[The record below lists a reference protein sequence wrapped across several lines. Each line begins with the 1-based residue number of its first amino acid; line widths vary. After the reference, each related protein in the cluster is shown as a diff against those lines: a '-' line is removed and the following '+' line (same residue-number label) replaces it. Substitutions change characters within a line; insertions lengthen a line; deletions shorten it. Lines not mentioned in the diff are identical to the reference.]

1 LPVPGALSAL
11 GSVSYTDLDL
21 EAIIRGPRV
30 SLTADNIPSTDTSEE
45 ELDESNTEGLLEDE
59 EVAAKVKY
67 PRKRLSSESSDEDED
82 EEDESNKPVDTP
94 RQSFSPL
101 LVNTTACEPRRSP
114 PSGSSDNGD
123 RSFME
128 VDGQGE
134 SVEVDNT
141 VDTAFSEALADD
153 TAVFKVANDNRPPD
167 AQTSERHQT
176 DDDSDTAVASQKN
189 EGDSAVPV
197 PIETTSNA
205 GNDFTEPAEIPES
218 PEVPHSPII
227 GSSQIPPLES
237 TPKLSRSM
245 RTRARQLLAKS
256 GAYSGGSPMTKAMK
270 LLSSI
275 HKGNSPSLQGNEDSV
290 ARRTRTATKSL
301 SQVPIPALTARV
313 IKPPLATRSHP
324 QAQEEEEEE
333 EEEEDGDSPAAV
345 PNPSQ
350 SSVLH
355 GKTPAKPS
363 SKASATTKA
372 RGKTPAK
379 APPKTAAKGSKA
391 ASKAGARGRGKAN
404 HVNREEANAFD
415 TDINGEDSHVPE
427 QASLNT
433 WEVLNDSSSQVG
445 DITMMMED
453 ELQSS
458 PSTQTPFPKFTN
470 GKSTKES
477 EHDPA
482 SQDNGPSTTKEPLFI
497 LTESQPGFPY
507 SQWATGHGPESANDS
522 EDEEE
527 VAAVVKPQLARQ
539 MASHSFRRLT
549 DITASQQLFQAPITM
564 QPSQLASSKNTPNDP
579 YGRKG
584 KESESEES
592 DTGSDSDEDTPTHIP
607 KERRAGRVK

>member
-1 LPVPGALSAL
+1 MPVPGALSAL
-11 GSVSYTDLDL
+11 GSVSFTDLDL

-30 SLTADNIPSTDTSEE
+30 SLTAANIPSTDTSEDEE
-45 ELDESNTEGLLEDE
+45 ELDESKAEGLLEDE
-59 EVAAKVKY
+59 EVAVKVKY

-94 RQSFSPL
+94 RESFSPPL
-101 LVNTTACEPRRSP
+101 INTTACEPRRSP
-114 PSGSSDNGD
+114 PSESSDNGD
-123 RSFME
+123 RSFMD

-134 SVEVDNT
+134 SVEVDKT
-141 VDTAFSEALADD
+141 GDAAFSEALADD
-153 TAVFKVANDNRPPD
+153 TAVFEVAIDNRPSG
-167 AQTSERHQT
+167 AQTSEPHQT
-176 DDDSDTAVASQKN
+176 DDDSDTEVASQKN

-197 PIETTSNA
+197 PNETTGNA
-205 GNDFTEPAEIPES
+205 RNDSIEPAETLES
-218 PEVPHSPII
+218 PEAPHSPII
-227 GSSQIPPLES
+227 GSSQIPPLQS
-237 TPKLSRSM
+237 TPKLSQSM

-256 GAYSGGSPMTKAMK
+256 SAYSGPPPMTKAMK

-275 HKGNSPSLQGNEDSV
+275 HEGNGPSPQGNEDSV

-301 SQVPIPALTARV
+301 SQLPIPAITARM
-313 IKPPLATRSHP
+313 IKPNLATKSHP

-333 EEEEDGDSPAAV
+333 EDGESPAAV

-350 SSVLH
+350 SLVLT

-363 SKASATTKA
+363 SKAPVTTKA
-372 RGKTPAK
+372 RAKTPAK
-379 APPKTAAKGSKA
+379 APPKTAAKDSKPA
-391 ASKAGARGRGKAN
+391 NKASARGRGKAN
-404 HVNREEANAFD
+404 DVNREEANNFD
-415 TDINGEDSHVPE
+415 ADTNVEDSLVPE

-458 PSTQTPFPKFTN
+458 PSTRTPFPKFAN
-470 GKSTKES
+470 GQSTKES
-477 EHDPA
+477 KHDPS
-482 SQDNGPSTTKEPLFI
+482 SQEDNGPSTTKEPLFI

-549 DITASQQLFQAPITM
+549 DITASQQLFQAPIAM
-564 QPSQLASSKNTPNDP
+564 QPSQLASSKKTSNDP

-592 DTGSDSDEDTPTHIP
+592 DTESDSDEDTPTHIP

>member
-30 SLTADNIPSTDTSEE
+30 SLKAANIPSTDTSEDE
-45 ELDESNTEGLLEDE
+45 EERDESKAEGLLEDE
-59 EVAAKVKY
+59 ELAVKAKY

-82 EEDESNKPVDTP
+82 EEDESNKSVDTP
-94 RQSFSPL
+94 RQSLSPPF
-101 LVNTTACEPRRSP
+101 VNTTACEPRRSP
-114 PSGSSDNGD
+114 LSESSDNGD
-123 RSFME
+123 RSFMG
-128 VDGQGE
+128 VDGQGG
-134 SVEVDNT
+134 SVEIDNT
-141 VDTAFSEALADD
+141 GDAAFSEALADD
-153 TAVFKVANDNRPPD
+153 TAVFKAAIDNRPPE

-205 GNDFTEPAEIPES
+205 RNDSIEPAETPES

-227 GSSQIPPLES
+227 GSSQIPPLQS
-237 TPKLSRSM
+237 TPKLSQSM
-245 RTRARQLLAKS
+245 RTRSRQLLTKS
-256 GAYSGGSPMTKAMK
+256 GAHSGRPPMTKAMK

-275 HKGNSPSLQGNEDSV
+275 HEGSGPSPQGNEDSV

-301 SQVPIPALTARV
+301 SQLPMPTLTARV
-313 IKPPLATRSHP
+313 IKPPLAPQLHP

-333 EEEEDGDSPAAV
+333 EDQESPAAV
-345 PNPSQ
+345 PNLSQ
-350 SSVLH
+350 SSVLP

-363 SKASATTKA
+363 SKALGTTKA
-372 RGKTPAK
+372 PAKTPAK
-379 APPKTAAKGSKA
+379 ALPKTAAKGSKS
-391 ASKAGARGRGKAN
+391 ASRAGARGRGKAN
-404 HVNREEANAFD
+404 DVNREEANTLDA
-415 TDINGEDSHVPE
+415 DINGEDPHVPE

-433 WEVLNDSSSQVG
+433 WEVLNDNSSQVG
-445 DITMMMED
+445 DITMMMQD

-458 PSTQTPFPKFTN
+458 PSTQTPLPKFAN
-470 GKSTKES
+470 GQTTKES
-477 EHDPA
+477 EHDPS
-482 SQDNGPSTTKEPLFI
+482 SQEDNGLSTTKEPLFI

-549 DITASQQLFQAPITM
+549 DITASQQLFQAPIRM
-564 QPSQLASSKNTPNDP
+564 QPSQLASSKDTSNDP

-592 DTGSDSDEDTPTHIP
+592 DTESDSDEDTPTHIP